1 MSTTIDTTTTSPAP
15 EPASGLTVIPHI
27 IGGER
32 IAADG
37 RTGAVF
43 NPATGEKLAKIFKL
57 GDGWIYTGS
66 VIMGDD
72 NTFTFVMKYAD
83 KLAPQAA
90 TPVFTQVAIPGETV
104 VDSFNFHIDV
114 VAEAIQAD
122 GLDTWEAAFAAFDK

>member
-1 MSTTIDTTTTSPAP
+1 
-15 EPASGLTVIPHI
+15 
-27 IGGER
+27 
-32 IAADG
+32 
-37 RTGAVF
+37 
-43 NPATGEKLAKIFKL
+43 
-57 GDGWIYTGS
+57 
-66 VIMGDD
+66 
-72 NTFTFVMKYAD
+72 MKYAD